1 MVSFEN
7 QNVSQAETFNQQ
19 KKGSLFL
26 LEKTGD
32 ASLEAEKLLKESLKI
47 RNKGIRTLVRYFI
60 IFYAVPTLPRLFYGK
75 NGSKKGYKYPSL
87 TSIKTV
93 FQIGHNFS
101 IDLRR
106 ADNILKK
113 SLAMSDRWGEIIK
126 WACMTQEIK
135 KVGDKNGS
143 K

>member
-1 MVSFEN
+1 MDGFEN

-32 ASLEAEKLLKESLKI
+32 VSLEARKLLKESLKI
-47 RNKGIRTLVRYFI
+47 RNRGIRTLVRYFI
-60 IFYAVPTLPRLFYGK
+60 VFYAVPTLPRLFYGE

-113 SLAMSDRWGEIIK
+113 SLAMSDAWGEIIK
-126 WACMTQEIK
+126 WACIAQAMNKIGEEQ
-135 KVGDKNGS
+135 
-143 K
+143 

>member
-32 ASLEAEKLLKESLKI
+32 VSLEARKLLKESLKI
-47 RNKGIRTLVRYFI
+47 RNRGIRTLVRYFI
-60 IFYAVPTLPRLFYGK
+60 VFYAVPTLPRLFYGE

-113 SLAMSDRWGEIIK
+113 SLAMSDAWGEIIK
-126 WACMTQEIK
+126 WACIAQAMNKIGEEQ
-135 KVGDKNGS
+135 
-143 K
+143 